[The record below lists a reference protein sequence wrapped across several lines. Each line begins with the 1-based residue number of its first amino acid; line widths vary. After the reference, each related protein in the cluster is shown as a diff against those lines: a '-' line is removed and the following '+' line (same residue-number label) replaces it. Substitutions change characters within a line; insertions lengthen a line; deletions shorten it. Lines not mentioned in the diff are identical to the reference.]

1 MNISISVNLNAGDIN
16 SLVQKITD
24 RLPQAIMAGA
34 EAVADSARGMCPV
47 DTGTLKGSID
57 VSGNGNSAEVFAGAD
72 YAAYVELGTYKM
84 AAQPFLVPA
93 LAAAE
98 GAVISAISGGLGI

>member
-1 MNISISVNLNAGDIN
+1 MNISISVNSNTGDIS

-34 EAVADSARGMCPV
+34 EAVADTARGMCPV

-57 VSGNGNSAEVFAGAD
+57 VSGNGNSAEVFAEAD
-72 YAAYVELGTYKM
+72 YAVYVEFGTYKM
-84 AAQPFLVPA
+84 AAQPFLAPA
-93 LAAAE
+93 LTSTD
-98 GAVISAISGGLGI
+98 VISAISGGLGI